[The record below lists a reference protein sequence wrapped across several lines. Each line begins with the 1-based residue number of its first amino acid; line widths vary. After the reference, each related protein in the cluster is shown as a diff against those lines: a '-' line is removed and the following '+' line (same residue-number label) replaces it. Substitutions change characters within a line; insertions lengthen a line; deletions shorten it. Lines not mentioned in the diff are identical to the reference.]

1 MCKKAEEFILSDRR
15 MEVSRIDKEMDIS
28 AGSGWKI
35 IYEELGISKV
45 SGKWVSTMLTPCQK
59 ATWLHCCEENLEILR
74 EVQDNLFLWWLEAR
88 RGSATEILS
97 PKWVNAMKAL
107 KTEKHAGKF
116 LPAVFWR
123 CWRTFASGIHAT
135 QDSYNRRELCQH
147 DDSFAGVN
155 RRENTS
161 QQACSF
167 FTTVRASVDRSRQ
180 SQTAIRECGFQQLRY
195 PPYSPHMA
203 PSNYFLSRVLKKS
216 WRARHFSTK
225 TSRRS
230 CCLLTWGS
238 HTRFLSFLG
247 LKLLQEKW
255 M

>member
-1 MCKKAEEFILSDRR
+1 MKSWGYQRLVENGFQQCWRHVKKPPDSIAVRR
-15 MEVSRIDKEMDIS
+15 TWRFSVKS
-28 AGSGWKI
+28 KI
-35 IYEELGISKV
+35 ICFFGDWKRDVGLPQRSWV
-45 SGKWVSTMLTPCQK
+45 QSG
-59 ATWLHCCEENLEILR
+59 
-74 EVQDNLFLWWLEAR
+74 
-88 RGSATEILS
+88 
-97 PKWVNAMKAL
+97 VNAMKAL

-116 LPAVFWR
+116 LPTVFWR

-216 WRARHFSTK
+216 WRARHFSSDEDLK
-225 TSRRS
+225 AVVLPINLRVA
-230 CCLLTWGS
+230 
-238 HTRFLSFLG
+238 HKISFFPWVEVIAG
-247 LKLLQEKW
+247 K
-255 M
+255 MDVV